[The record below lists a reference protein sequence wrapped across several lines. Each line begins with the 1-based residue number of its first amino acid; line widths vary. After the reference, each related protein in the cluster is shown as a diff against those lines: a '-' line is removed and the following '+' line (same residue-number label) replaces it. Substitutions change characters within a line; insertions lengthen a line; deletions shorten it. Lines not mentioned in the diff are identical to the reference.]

1 MVNLKNIRLVEVPG
15 CEPYREYLYTYLR
28 YQPIWQAIRFWN
40 AAYFDA
46 VQSER
51 SHRPIPQT
59 MTVKIASDSSDD
71 DLSSGAKSVQRHLA
85 QDVQANLEL
94 IKDDQEFQRNI
105 CFGQLG

>member
-1 MVNLKNIRLVEVPG
+1 M
-15 CEPYREYLYTYLR
+15 R
-28 YQPIWQAIRFWN
+28 YQPIWQVIRFWN

-46 VQSER
+46 VQNER

-59 MTVKIASDSSDD
+59 ITVKMISDSSDD
-71 DLSSGAKSVQRHLA
+71 ELSSGAKSVQRHLA
-85 QDVQANLEL
+85 QDVQTNMEM

>member
-1 MVNLKNIRLVEVPG
+1 
-15 CEPYREYLYTYLR
+15 
-28 YQPIWQAIRFWN
+28 
-40 AAYFDA
+40 
-46 VQSER
+46 
-51 SHRPIPQT
+51 

-71 DLSSGAKSVQRHLA
+71 ELSSGAKSVQRHLA